1 MSGSMAHPTL
11 IRRAEAAGIA
21 ASYMDWHDQQVEVS
35 DETLIAILD
44 ALDSAPGASAEPGG
58 NGPGRA
64 CGRLG
69 PEGAGGRL
77 GPEGADAFPRPRV
90 PSSRSCGFTLP
101 LYSLRS
107 RPPWRPRAL
116 LHPPDLP
123 APPPPHPA

>member
-1 MSGSMAHPTL
+1 MSGSMAPPTL

-64 CGRLG
+64 
-69 PEGAGGRL
+69 GGRL
-77 GPEGADAFPRPRV
+77 GPEGARGRLGPEGPDPFARPRV
-90 PSSRSCGFTLP
+90 PSSRSCGLTVP
-101 LYSLRS
+101 
-107 RPPWRPRAL
+107 
-116 LHPPDLP
+116 LHPLP
-123 APPPPHPA
+123 PRL